1 MLCIIILQLNLATF
15 KRLADLLPQE
25 RQVRVCDTPS
35 LSFHQVTHRIIPN
48 SKRQLYLKR
57 FKTKKKIEKMQFHLE
72 NDNCWNCKSASVSWN
87 GSMQFISY
95 IGDSPCDRDSLRRSR
110 AAKSAE
116 NRRGKRSIAH
126 CFWRSGSAPNVKIHG
141 KWPWTICT
149 MRQDCVLEYPRFF
162 STYACRNWQTQTWRP
177 NNSLCS
183 L

>member
-1 MLCIIILQLNLATF
+1 
-15 KRLADLLPQE
+15 
-25 RQVRVCDTPS
+25 
-35 LSFHQVTHRIIPN
+35 
-48 SKRQLYLKR
+48 
-57 FKTKKKIEKMQFHLE
+57 MQFHLE

-141 KWPWTICT
+141 KWPWTIRT

-183 L
+183 LLHHLCFLVAVRGVVINPAHVVRDPTSG